1 MYRNDLFLLRY
12 TKISIKTIFSIVLW
26 TCVFLYSNVA
36 LCDEPFV
43 VLEISNNSLAIQG
56 NGKSSSNKFMKD
68 FNYSSEHTVK
78 KNETLVQI
86 IFDYYGKSNLNRK
99 VLELAI
105 VQANSSAF
113 VRNNPNYMYAGRKL
127 YLPSIN
133 EIRDLALRRPGR
145 ASDRSSD
152 NNNTQQHIYFFGS

>member
-1 MYRNDLFLLRY
+1 MHQIN
-12 TKISIKTIFSIVLW
+12 ISQLICTYNRFTL
-26 TCVFLYSNVA
+26 CLALCLYCLLYSNTVFSN
-36 LCDEPFV
+36 EPFV
-43 VLEISNNSLAIQG
+43 VLDVSNNSLSIQG
-56 NGKSSSNKFMKD
+56 SEKNSSNKFLKD

-86 IFDYYGKSNLNRK
+86 IYDYYGKSNLNRK
-99 VLELAI
+99 VVELAI

-113 VRNNPNYMYAGRKL
+113 VRNNPNYMYAGRRL

-145 ASDRSSD
+145 VSDKPARE
-152 NNNTQQHIYFFGS
+152 NNGQKHIYFFGS